1 MKPKVYVTRK
11 LPSKR
16 AMDLLFKYLDV
27 DLREEEVPPSKE
39 EMIAHLEDKDALL
52 CLLTDKVDAETIRS
66 APKLKVISTYSVGF
80 DHIDVEEATTRGIYV
95 TNTPGV
101 LTEAVADL
109 TWALILAITRRIVE
123 ADRCVRTP
131 GCWRIGWAPDFMLGM
146 ELNGKTL
153 GIIGLGR
160 IGTAVA
166 RRAKGFGMNI
176 IYYDVIRREDLE
188 KELGVKYVPLKE
200 LLKEADIVSIHV
212 PLTKETYHMIKEEE
226 LRLMKPTAYLVNTA
240 RGAIIDTNALVRA
253 LKEGWIRGAALDV
266 FEQEPLPAD
275 HPLTKLKN
283 VVLVPH
289 IGSAT
294 YETRAK
300 MADMAVDNL
309 LSVLAGKRPP
319 NLVNP
324 EVFKIR
330 PLEKV
335 KMIELEE

>member
-1 MKPKVYVTRK
+1 
-11 LPSKR
+11 
-16 AMDLLFKYLDV
+16 DV
-27 DLREEEVPPSKE
+27 
-39 EMIAHLEDKDALL
+39 
-52 CLLTDKVDAETIRS
+52 
-66 APKLKVISTYSVGF
+66 
-80 DHIDVEEATTRGIYV
+80 
-95 TNTPGV
+95 
-101 LTEAVADL
+101 
-109 TWALILAITRRIVE
+109 
-123 ADRCVRTP
+123 
-131 GCWRIGWAPDFMLGM
+131 
-146 ELNGKTL
+146 
-153 GIIGLGR
+153 
-160 IGTAVA
+160 
-166 RRAKGFGMNI
+166 
-176 IYYDVIRREDLE
+176 
-188 KELGVKYVPLKE
+188 
-200 LLKEADIVSIHV
+200 VSIHV